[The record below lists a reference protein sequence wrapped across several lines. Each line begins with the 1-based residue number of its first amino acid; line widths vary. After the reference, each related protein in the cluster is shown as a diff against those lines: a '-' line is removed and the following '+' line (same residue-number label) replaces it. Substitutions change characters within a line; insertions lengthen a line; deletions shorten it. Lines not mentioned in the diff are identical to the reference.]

1 MPFAKMWS
9 RFAPFA
15 WTSTSMAPPKD
26 AFSVLRSTRGAI
38 KKIEALVLT
47 MQDSAEAIRVLL
59 NGRP

>member
-1 MPFAKMWS
+1 
-9 RFAPFA
+9 
-15 WTSTSMAPPKD
+15 MAPPKD